1 MYKTRNIIIVI
12 CTLLSALWVIPAHA
26 AEGMWIPLFLKK
38 LNETEMKS
46 LGMKISAEDI
56 YSANRSG
63 IKDAVVLFGG
73 GCTGEVVSPEGLL
86 LTNHHCGY
94 SVIAEH
100 STIENNILENGF
112 FARDKSEELV
122 NQSLSVTFIKR
133 IEEVTDEALK
143 GVSGKMT
150 PAERKSKIESNLEKI
165 RKRARIEPWQNIEI
179 KPFFKDNRYFM
190 FIRETYTDVR
200 LVGCP
205 PVSVGKFGSETDNW
219 VWPRHTGDFSVFR
232 IYAGKDNHPAAPSPD
247 NVPYRPDHY
256 LPISLS
262 GFDEGDFTLVFGFP
276 GRTDEYLPA
285 IALSQTAEAR
295 NPVKIGLR
303 DIALKSWGEEMRAND
318 TVKLAYANRY
328 SSLAN
333 AWKKWQGESL
343 GLRRTKAADRKKA
356 YESAFL
362 DSLTAHPEKSAAYGS
377 LLPGLYAAYE
387 KLLPYGIAYDATNEY
402 TSINDICRLEK
413 ILQQY
418 VSGLEKGTMNNRKA
432 DSLKKKALEYVSSRT
447 IAIDRKTFVPLTEFY
462 VANMPDSLL
471 PSPVKELLSSCGG
484 DFSALSGQLYSS
496 PLFTPEGI
504 EAVFSTSDAAA
515 IKSRLDY
522 DPGFVFFQSI
532 ADNFRKKIIPAY
544 KQYDDEIAALM
555 KDYMKAQTEIFTN
568 KAFFPDANLTLRA
581 SYGQVKGMQAR
592 DGLCYLPQTYL
603 DGVIEKYVPGDYEY
617 DLPERL
623 IELYNAK
630 DYGRYGQNGRM
641 PVCFIAT
648 NHTSGGNSGSPV
660 INARGEL
667 IGLNFDRLWEGTMSD
682 LSYDPSICR
691 NIMVDIRYVLFLI
704 DKLGGA
710 GYLVDEMSIKE

>member
-1 MYKTRNIIIVI
+1 
-12 CTLLSALWVIPAHA
+12 
-26 AEGMWIPLFLKK
+26 
-38 LNETEMKS
+38 MKS
-46 LGMKISAEDI
+46 LGMEISAQDI
-56 YSANRSG
+56 YDANRPG

-94 SVIAEH
+94 SVIAAH
-100 STIENNILENGF
+100 STLENNILEDGF
-112 FARDKSEELV
+112 FARDRSEELV
-122 NQSLSVTFIKR
+122 NPSLSVTFVKR

-143 GVSGKMT
+143 GVTGKMT
-150 PAERKSKIESNLEKI
+150 AGERKQRINSNLGKI
-165 RKRARIEPWQNIEI
+165 KKRARIEPWQNVEI

-190 FIRETYTDVR
+190 FVRETFSDVR

-205 PVSVGKFGSETDNW
+205 PVSVGKYGSETDNW

-232 IYAGKDNHPAAPSPD
+232 IYADRNNRPAAPSPD

-256 LPISLS
+256 LPVSLS
-262 GFDEGDFTLVFGFP
+262 GFEEGDFTLVFGFP

-285 IALSQTAEAR
+285 IALTHTAEAR

-303 DIALKSWGEEMRAND
+303 DIALKTWGQEMRAND
-318 TVKLAYANRY
+318 TVKLKYANRY

-356 YESAFL
+356 YEAAFL
-362 DSLTAHPEKSAAYGS
+362 DSLAAHPEKAAAYGS
-377 LLPGLYAAYE
+377 LLPGLYSAYE
-387 KLLPYGIAYDATNEY
+387 KMLPYAIAYDATAEY
-402 TSINDICRLEK
+402 SSINDICRLGK
-413 ILQQY
+413 VLDQY
-418 VSGLEKGTMNNRKA
+418 VSGLQKGDMTARKA
-432 DSLKKKALEYVSSRT
+432 DSLRKKALEYVDTST
-447 IAIDRKTFVPLTEFY
+447 LAIDKKTFVPLTEFY
-462 VANMPDSLL
+462 VSAIPDSLL
-471 PSPVKELLSSCGG
+471 PHQVKKIIAAREG
-484 DFSALSGQLYSS
+484 DYSALADSLYSS
-496 PLFTPEGI
+496 PLFTTEGI
-504 EAVFSTSDAAA
+504 EAIFCTCDATA
-515 IKSRLDY
+515 IASRVHD
-522 DPGFVFFQSI
+522 DPGFGFFRAI
-532 ADNFRKKIIPAY
+532 IYNHNDKIIPAY
-544 KQYDDEIAALM
+544 KRYDDEIAALM
-555 KDYMKAQTEIFTN
+555 KDYMKAQMEIFPG

-592 DGLCYLPQTYL
+592 DGLAYLPQTYL

-617 DLPERL
+617 DLPARL

-710 GYLVDEMSIKE
+710 GYLVDEMTVRE

>member
-122 NQSLSVTFIKR
+122 NPSLSVTFIKR

-232 IYAGKDNHPAAPSPD
+232 IYAGKDNHPASPSPD
-247 NVPYRPDHY
+247 NVPYRSRRGQHRPY
-256 LPISLS
+256 C
-262 GFDEGDFTLVFGFP
+262 V
-276 GRTDEYLPA
+276 R
-285 IALSQTAEAR
+285 AR
-295 NPVKIGLR
+295 
-303 DIALKSWGEEMRAND
+303 
-318 TVKLAYANRY
+318 
-328 SSLAN
+328 
-333 AWKKWQGESL
+333 
-343 GLRRTKAADRKKA
+343 
-356 YESAFL
+356 
-362 DSLTAHPEKSAAYGS
+362 
-377 LLPGLYAAYE
+377 
-387 KLLPYGIAYDATNEY
+387 
-402 TSINDICRLEK
+402 
-413 ILQQY
+413 
-418 VSGLEKGTMNNRKA
+418 
-432 DSLKKKALEYVSSRT
+432 
-447 IAIDRKTFVPLTEFY
+447 
-462 VANMPDSLL
+462 
-471 PSPVKELLSSCGG
+471 
-484 DFSALSGQLYSS
+484 
-496 PLFTPEGI
+496 
-504 EAVFSTSDAAA
+504 
-515 IKSRLDY
+515 
-522 DPGFVFFQSI
+522 
-532 ADNFRKKIIPAY
+532 
-544 KQYDDEIAALM
+544 
-555 KDYMKAQTEIFTN
+555 
-568 KAFFPDANLTLRA
+568 
-581 SYGQVKGMQAR
+581 
-592 DGLCYLPQTYL
+592 
-603 DGVIEKYVPGDYEY
+603 
-617 DLPERL
+617 
-623 IELYNAK
+623 
-630 DYGRYGQNGRM
+630 
-641 PVCFIAT
+641 
-648 NHTSGGNSGSPV
+648 
-660 INARGEL
+660 
-667 IGLNFDRLWEGTMSD
+667 
-682 LSYDPSICR
+682 
-691 NIMVDIRYVLFLI
+691 
-704 DKLGGA
+704 
-710 GYLVDEMSIKE
+710 

>member
-122 NQSLSVTFIKR
+122 NPSLSVTFIKR

-356 YESAFL
+356 YESSFL

-447 IAIDRKTFVPLTEFY
+447 IAIDRKTFVPLTEFF

-496 PLFTPEGI
+496 PLFTSEGI

>member
-122 NQSLSVTFIKR
+122 NPSLSVTFIKR

-190 FIRETYTDVR
+190 FIRETYTYVR

-496 PLFTPEGI
+496 PLFTSEGI

>member
-1 MYKTRNIIIVI
+1 M
-12 CTLLSALWVIPAHA
+12 
-26 AEGMWIPLFLKK
+26 
-38 LNETEMKS
+38 
-46 LGMKISAEDI
+46 
-56 YSANRSG
+56 
-63 IKDAVVLFGG
+63 
-73 GCTGEVVSPEGLL
+73 
-86 LTNHHCGY
+86 
-94 SVIAEH
+94 
-100 STIENNILENGF
+100 
-112 FARDKSEELV
+112 
-122 NQSLSVTFIKR
+122 
-133 IEEVTDEALK
+133 
-143 GVSGKMT
+143 
-150 PAERKSKIESNLEKI
+150 
-165 RKRARIEPWQNIEI
+165 
-179 KPFFKDNRYFM
+179 
-190 FIRETYTDVR
+190 
-200 LVGCP
+200 
-205 PVSVGKFGSETDNW
+205 
-219 VWPRHTGDFSVFR
+219 
-232 IYAGKDNHPAAPSPD
+232 
-247 NVPYRPDHY
+247 PYRPDHY

-496 PLFTPEGI
+496 PLFTSEGI

>member
-122 NQSLSVTFIKR
+122 NPSLSVTFIKR

-150 PAERKSKIESNLEKI
+150 PAERKSKIEANLEKI

-555 KDYMKAQTEIFTN
+555 KEYMKAQTEIFTN

>member
-122 NQSLSVTFIKR
+122 NPSLSVTFIKR

-496 PLFTPEGI
+496 PLFTSEGI

>member
-122 NQSLSVTFIKR
+122 NPSLSVTFIKR
-133 IEEVTDEALK
+133 IEEVTDKALK

>member
-122 NQSLSVTFIKR
+122 NPSLSVTFIKR

-232 IYAGKDNHPAAPSPD
+232 IYAGKDNRPADYSPD
-247 NVPYRPDHY
+247 NVPYHPEY
-256 LPISLS
+256 VAPISLDGYREGS
-262 GFDEGDFTLVFGFP
+262 FCMTMGYPGSTERYLSSFGIEEMMTTTNQAQIDVRGVKQAIWKREMDSRDSIRIKYASKYDESSNYWKNSIGVNRTIKKLHVLDKKRAMETELRRWIQQTPEEREHLLHLFSDLELNYKSRRDAYRARAYFAESFLNGPELVQLALSILNFDFEGEEKTVVANLKAIVEKYANLDLGIDKEVFTALLKEYRSQVDS
-276 GRTDEYLPA
+276 TYLPELYQT
-285 IALSQTAEAR
+285 IATEYGG
-295 NPVKIGLR
+295 N
-303 DIALKSWGEEMRAND
+303 E
-318 TVKLAYANRY
+318 
-328 SSLAN
+328 
-333 AWKKWQGESL
+333 
-343 GLRRTKAADRKKA
+343 RT
-356 YESAFL
+356 YV
-362 DSLTAHPEKSAAYGS
+362 DSLYARSELTTPRGLKRFLEQDTTYQIYNDPAINLGIDLITKLFEMNMQVQQASGEIERNERLFNSAVRRMYASRNFYPDANSTMRLSFGTVCGYAPFDGAEYDYYTTAK
-377 LLPGLYAAYE
+377 
-387 KLLPYGIAYDATNEY
+387 GI
-402 TSINDICRLEK
+402 LEK
-413 ILQQY
+413 VRAHAGDVDFEVQ
-418 VSGLEKGTMNNRKA
+418 
-432 DSLKKKALEYVSSRT
+432 
-447 IAIDRKTFVPLTEFY
+447 P
-462 VANMPDSLL
+462 
-471 PSPVKELLSSCGG
+471 ELLSLLSSG
-484 DFSALSGQLYSS
+484 DF
-496 PLFTPEGI
+496 
-504 EAVFSTSDAAA
+504 
-515 IKSRLDY
+515 
-522 DPGFVFFQSI
+522 
-532 ADNFRKKIIPAY
+532 
-544 KQYDDEIAALM
+544 
-555 KDYMKAQTEIFTN
+555 
-568 KAFFPDANLTLRA
+568 
-581 SYGQVKGMQAR
+581 
-592 DGLCYLPQTYL
+592 
-603 DGVIEKYVPGDYEY
+603 
-617 DLPERL
+617 
-623 IELYNAK
+623 
-630 DYGRYGQNGRM
+630 GRYADEKGEMN
-641 PVCFIAT
+641 VCFISNNDIT
-648 NHTSGGNSGSPV
+648 GGNSGSAMF
-660 INARGEL
+660 NAKGEL
-667 IGLNFDRLWEGTMSD
+667 LGLAFDGNWEAMSSDILYEPKMQRTIG
-682 LSYDPSICR
+682 
-691 NIMVDIRYVLFLI
+691 VDVRYILFMIEKYGKAGNLI
-704 DKLGGA
+704 QELKLA
-710 GYLVDEMSIKE
+710 NP

>member
-122 NQSLSVTFIKR
+122 NPSLSVTFIKR

-387 KLLPYGIAYDATNEY
+387 KLLSYGIAYDATNEY

-484 DFSALSGQLYSS
+484 DFSALSDQLYSS
-496 PLFTPEGI
+496 PLFTSEGI

-555 KDYMKAQTEIFTN
+555 KEYMKAQTEIFTN

>member
-122 NQSLSVTFIKR
+122 NPSLSVTFIKR

-285 IALSQTAEAR
+285 IALSHTAEAR

-447 IAIDRKTFVPLTEFY
+447 IVIDRKTFVPLTEFY

>member
-122 NQSLSVTFIKR
+122 NPSLSVTFIKR

-285 IALSQTAEAR
+285 IALSHTEEAR

>member
-122 NQSLSVTFIKR
+122 NPSLSVTFIKR

-285 IALSQTAEAR
+285 IALSHTAEAR

-447 IAIDRKTFVPLTEFY
+447 IAIDRKTFIPLTEFY

>member
-122 NQSLSVTFIKR
+122 NPSLSVTFIKR

-285 IALSQTAEAR
+285 IALSHTAEAR

-447 IAIDRKTFVPLTEFY
+447 IAIDQKTFVPLTEFY

>member
-122 NQSLSVTFIKR
+122 NPSLSVTFIKR

-285 IALSQTAEAR
+285 IALSHTAEAR

-691 NIMVDIRYVLFLI
+691 DIMVDIRYVLFLI